1 MPKILMTEGPMSG
14 RVINV
19 LDPHEAA
26 DVLDRGYG
34 EAVVEKEAKPKPE
47 KSTRAKRVRQKRKA
61 ERATV
66 PIETPEA

>member
-1 MPKILMTEGPMSG
+1 MTEGPMSG

-19 LDPHEAA
+19 LDPNEAA

-34 EAVVEKEAKPKPE
+34 TVVADEDPAELKPE
-47 KSTRAKRVRQKRKA
+47 KSTRTKRVRRKRKA
-61 ERATV
+61 ERATP